1 MRLAAMIGLLVALA
15 GPAAAQ
21 GLGGFAAD
29 SDLPDVILFHGEITE
44 DSPRALIRALE
55 AAPGTRAIW
64 LDSIGGAVFSA
75 LEMADE
81 IHARGLAT
89 VIAPEAICASA
100 CAYVFMAGHDRV
112 ALGGLGVH
120 QFASDTPGGW
130 GGLGEGEA
138 QSVAAAILE
147 RMSTFGAPPRF
158 MVKMLETPNDDMYWF
173 TADELVSDGIVT
185 GGAEWEALARA
196 RPANP
201 GKSQTNRNADA
212 GTGSAPVGGSNRTE
226 YESGQSGTPTPR
238 TGNNPFRNRPVYMPP
253 YKAGTIAGRPFDPDR
268 NPFD

>member
-1 MRLAAMIGLLVALA
+1 MRLAAVIGLLVALA

-29 SDLPDVILFHGEITE
+29 PELPDVILFHGEITE

-100 CAYVFMAGHDRV
+100 CAYVFMAGRDRV

-120 QFASDTPGGW
+120 QFASDDGW
-130 GGLGEGEA
+130 GGMGEGAA

-201 GKSQTNRNADA
+201 GKGETRGDS
-212 GTGSAPVGGSNRTE
+212 GPVGGSNREE
-226 YESGQSGTPTPR
+226 YESNRTAAPR
-238 TGNNPFRNRPVYMPP
+238 LESAPVPNRPVYMPP
-253 YKAGTIAGRPFDPDR
+253 YKTGTIAGHPFDPDR